1 MRDHPDRIGTP
12 PAADPAPPASRPVP
26 SPQRTALLLDRDI
39 VTASALLIDG
49 NARSRNVLAAMLMG
63 FGVPTVVQAS
73 SAEAARRMLEYRR
86 FDIVLCE
93 YHFEGHALNGQELL
107 DDLRSAQLLP
117 LSTVVV
123 MISGET
129 AYAKIAEVAE
139 AALDAYLIKPHS
151 EQALRDRL
159 VQARLRKRVL
169 KDVIDRVDRG
179 DYLDAARLCQARFQA
194 RAPLWIEAA
203 RIGAEL
209 WLRLG
214 QPKAAQ
220 AMFDG
225 ILQVRRMPWA
235 RLGIARSEY
244 ASGSVLQARRTL
256 ESLLEDQPAYADA
269 YDVMGR
275 VLLDQGE
282 PDKAVDALRRAVAL
296 TPGSVARGVKFGL
309 LAFYFGDAAEARQAL
324 ERAAAAGAHS
334 KVFDLQ
340 GLVLLATLQYDA
352 ADLPAVTQSAKGM
365 TLARAPHPG
374 SARLRRFE
382 AVTGIYRALL
392 ERRVIDAAAAARHM
406 FGELHAPDFDFEA
419 ACNALT
425 MISRLHNHELRL
437 GDIGHQTAVLAR
449 RFAVSR
455 TTCDLLRA
463 AAGQPHLQQA
473 IADAYAGIG
482 AEAQRAVA
490 HSVGGAP
497 RDAVLALLAAAEA
510 TLNGKLIDLAAQ
522 TLAKHAGRIEGAA
535 ALQARIDALNEGFRS
550 YGAQARLN
558 RADDPRTLAAAA
570 QGAA

>member
-1 MRDHPDRIGTP
+1 M
-12 PAADPAPPASRPVP
+12 
-26 SPQRTALLLDRDI
+26 LLDRDI

-49 NARSRNVLAAMLMG
+49 NPRSRNVLAAMLHG
-63 FGVPTVVQAS
+63 FGVLTLVQTH
-73 SAEAARRMLEYRR
+73 SAEAARRMLEHRR

-117 LSTVVV
+117 LATVVV

-159 VQARLRKRVL
+159 VQARLRKRLL
-169 KDVIDRVDRG
+169 KDIIDRVDRG
-179 DYLDAARLCQARFQA
+179 DYLEAARRCQARFQA

-214 QPKAAQ
+214 EPKAAQ

-225 ILQVRRMPWA
+225 IVQVRRVPWA

-244 ASGSVLQARRTL
+244 DSGSATQARRTL

-282 PDKAVDALRRAVAL
+282 PDKAVDALRRAAAL
-296 TPGSVARGVKFGL
+296 SPGSVARGVKFGL

-324 ERAAAAGAHS
+324 ERAAAAGANS
-334 KVFDLQ
+334 KVFDMQ
-340 GLVLLATLQYDA
+340 ALVLLATLQYDA
-352 ADLPAVTQSAKGM
+352 VDLPAVAQSARTM
-365 TLARAPHPG
+365 ALARAAQPA

-382 AVTGIYRALL
+382 AVTDIYRALL
-392 ERRVIDAAAAARHM
+392 DRRVGDAAATGRQM

-425 MISRLHNHELRL
+425 MGSRMCSRETIVSALQAASNSKS
-437 GDIGHQTAVLAR
+437 GAR
-449 RFAVSR
+449 SSSNIR
-455 TTCDLLRA
+455 RA
-463 AAGQPHLQQA
+463 AAA
-473 IADAYAGIG
+473 A
-482 AEAQRAVA
+482 
-490 HSVGGAP
+490 SVT
-497 RDAVLALLAAAEA
+497 R
-510 TLNGKLIDLAAQ
+510 
-522 TLAKHAGRIEGAA
+522 RSSS
-535 ALQARIDALNEGFRS
+535 AR
-550 YGAQARLN
+550 
-558 RADDPRTLAAAA
+558 
-570 QGAA
+570 

>member
-1 MRDHPDRIGTP
+1 M
-12 PAADPAPPASRPVP
+12 
-26 SPQRTALLLDRDI
+26 LLDRDI

-49 NARSRNVLAAMLMG
+49 NPRSRNVLAAMLHG
-63 FGVPTVVQAS
+63 FGVPTVVQAH
-73 SAEAARRMLEYRR
+73 SAEAARRMLEHRR

-107 DDLRSAQLLP
+107 DDLRSAHLLP
-117 LSTVVV
+117 LATVVV

-129 AYAKIAEVAE
+129 AYARIAEVAE

-159 VQARLRKRVL
+159 VQARLRKRLL
-169 KDVIDRVDRG
+169 KDIIERVDRG
-179 DYLDAARLCQARFQA
+179 HGDDYLEAARRCQARFQA

-214 QPKAAQ
+214 EPKAAQ

-225 ILQVRRMPWA
+225 IVQVRRVPWA

-244 ASGSVLQARRTL
+244 DSGSATQARRTL

-282 PDKAVDALRRAVAL
+282 PDKAVDALRRAAAL
-296 TPGSVARGVKFGL
+296 SPGSVARGVKFGL

-324 ERAAAAGAHS
+324 ERAAVAGANS

-340 GLVLLATLQYDA
+340 ALVLLATLQYDA
-352 ADLPAVTQSAKGM
+352 VDLPAVVQSAKTM
-365 TLARAPHPG
+365 ALARAAQPG

-392 ERRVIDAAAAARHM
+392 ERRVSDAAAAAWHL

-425 MISRLHNHELRL
+425 MVSRLHIRELRL
-437 GDIGHQTAVLAR
+437 DDIGHQTAVLAR

-455 TTCDLLRA
+455 TTCDLLLRA
-463 AAGQPHLQQA
+463 ATGQPELQQA
-473 IADAYAGIG
+473 IGEAYAGLG

-497 RDAVLALLAAAEA
+497 RDAVQALLAAAEA
-510 TLNGKLIDLAAQ
+510 TLNGKLMDLAAQ
-522 TLAKHAGRIEGAA
+522 TLAKHAERIDDAA
-535 ALQARIDALNEGFRS
+535 ALQARIDALNERYRS
-550 YGAQARLN
+550 HGVQARPS
-558 RADDPRTLAAAA
+558 RADAPRPP
-570 QGAA
+570 GAAGRDGG